1 MGDGLRQITSLD
13 ATGVVIGGWS
23 PDGTRIVFDASIAGN
38 SDVYVVGADGGHL
51 RRLTSEPTVD
61 GLPSWSADGR
71 WIHFSSTRAGVIADS
86 WRVSADGGEA
96 SRLTHEGGFE
106 PKESFDG
113 RYLFYLHRYPGLSVN
128 RTAKLMRAPL
138 AGGGEEVVLEHVRP
152 FLWSVTDS
160 GHRVRHRRAGLR
172 CD

>member
-1 MGDGLRQITSLD
+1 M
-13 ATGVVIGGWS
+13 
-23 PDGTRIVFDASIAGN
+23 
-38 SDVYVVGADGGHL
+38 
-51 RRLTSEPTVD
+51 D

-96 SRLTHEGGFE
+96 SRLTHDGGFE

-152 FLWSVTDS
+152 FLWSVTDTGIVFVTGEPDFDAIDVYRFS
-160 GHRVRHRRAGLR
+160 DQRVIRVGRLGFRIPGIYTHMTVSRDGRWALATEMVR
-172 CD
+172 FDSDLMRLDNFR